1 MKDEH
6 AKKPQQVY
14 LQHELVLQSDKAWSG
29 QPY

>member
-1 MKDEH
+1 MNTL
-6 AKKPQQVY
+6 KKTQQVY

>member
-1 MKDEH
+1 MNTQ
-6 AKKPQQVY
+6 KKPQQVY